1 MLKMLHL
8 IMLMMLMQG
17 KLRRPCSLLINSK
30 LHTPILANAFA
41 EAALQEL

>member
-8 IMLMMLMQG
+8 MMLMILMQG
-17 KLRRPCSLLINSK
+17 KLRRPWSLLSNPKIS
-30 LHTPILANAFA
+30 TPILANAFA